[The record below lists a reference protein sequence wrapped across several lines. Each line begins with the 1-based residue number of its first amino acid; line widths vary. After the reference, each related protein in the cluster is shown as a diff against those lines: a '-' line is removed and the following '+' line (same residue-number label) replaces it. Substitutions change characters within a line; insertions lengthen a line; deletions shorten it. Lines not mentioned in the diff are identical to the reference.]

1 MTNAMKRNPTGGS
14 GPRMLLYTLGILVAI
29 MAAILVKTTAVDNS
43 GLSRTANLSS
53 FSPLTVAPVANQSD
67 NTGRPIAPI
76 ALTATDAQTSP
87 FPVITWAANGLPP
100 GISISRSSGLVT
112 GTPTLA
118 GTYAVTISAKDNS
131 HPPTF
136 GSTSFTWS
144 IGNMA
149 PIISQVVPVISE
161 GVGGIRVII
170 TGQNFIGA
178 PSVKFGLVE
187 ASSITVNRHGTRIV
201 TFAPPELAGTVHI
214 LVTAMGGTNA
224 PVPADQ
230 FTYLAPTVNLLA
242 TPSGSVSGGTRV
254 RISGSGLAG
263 ATSVTFGGVPTSSFT
278 VRRHGT
284 MMTAV
289 APPGSP
295 RTVTIVIVTPGGT
308 TSTSGHNNYTYV
320 VPPPPPPKKQKQK

>member
-1 MTNAMKRNPTGGS
+1 MK
-14 GPRMLLYTLGILVAI
+14 
-29 MAAILVKTTAVDNS
+29 
-43 GLSRTANLSS
+43 
-53 FSPLTVAPVANQSD
+53 
-67 NTGRPIAPI
+67 
-76 ALTATDAQTSP
+76 
-87 FPVITWAANGLPP
+87 
-100 GISISRSSGLVT
+100 
-112 GTPTLA
+112 
-118 GTYAVTISAKDNS
+118 
-131 HPPTF
+131 F
-136 GSTSFTWS
+136 GSVDA
-144 IGNMA
+144 G
-149 PIISQVVPVISE
+149 
-161 GVGGIRVII
+161 
-170 TGQNFIGA
+170 
-178 PSVKFGLVE
+178 
-187 ASSITVNRHGTRIV
+187 SITVNRHGTRIV

-230 FTYLAPTVNLLA
+230 FTYLAPTVTLLV

-320 VPPPPPPKKQKQK
+320 VPPPPTPKKHK